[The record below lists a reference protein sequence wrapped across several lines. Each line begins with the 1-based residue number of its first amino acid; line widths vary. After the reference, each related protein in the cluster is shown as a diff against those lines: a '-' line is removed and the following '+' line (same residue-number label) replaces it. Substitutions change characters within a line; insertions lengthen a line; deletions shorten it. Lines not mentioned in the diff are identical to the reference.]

1 MSPEKRVLQAIETA
15 QGILARYVAPGP
27 RNAEETIDALLNVLD
42 DEDVVE
48 AVRELSSK
56 RADR

>member
-1 MSPEKRVLQAIETA
+1 MLQAIETA
-15 QGILARYVAPGP
+15 QDILARHVAPGP